1 MMLSPLRVLLATAE
15 SHPTHRPD
23 VAVLFGRMLPA
34 LGVQVDLLALGST
47 EPAVD
52 RASPGA
58 SVDSDAPSTWTA
70 GRAHLRRVRGSV
82 PAPVRDFLQQWQLF
96 ALCRQECDLLIVR
109 DKPVLGVIG
118 WLAAR
123 MAGVPFCYWM
133 SYPLPEHYLWLAAR
147 RDAPVS
153 RVRRLWL
160 RCRGALG
167 QQILARVLV
176 PRADWLF
183 VQSQAML
190 DGLRAGP
197 LQHDR
202 VSAVPMGVDLT
213 HLPEPATILPEGLRD
228 DLPVASGQA
237 NHPAPWAVYLGTL
250 DRARGLEMLID
261 ATLAVARRR
270 PDFRLLVIGEADE
283 PADVGALREA
293 AERAG
298 ALPWMYFTGRLP
310 PQQALALARRAQIGV
325 SPVPRT
331 PLTEVGSPTKAVEY
345 IACGLAVVCNDQPDQ
360 AQVVRA
366 SGGGRVVAF
375 AAQAFAEAI
384 LELLD
389 ADPLERAQQ
398 ALAARDWVGRH
409 RGYDVIAQQV
419 CAQLHA
425 VARPHV
431 SASRPPVAGPSG
443 ERS

>member
-1 MMLSPLRVLLATAE
+1 MTPPSLRVLLATAE

-34 LGVQVDLLALGST
+34 LGVQVDLLALTRGT
-47 EPAVD
+47 PAD
-52 RASPGA
+52 P
-58 SVDSDAPSTWTA
+58 SDATGKHLNAEVSSSWTA
-70 GRAHLRRVRGSV
+70 GRAHLRRVRGHV
-82 PAPVRDFLQQWQLF
+82 PALVFDFLQQWQLF
-96 ALCRQECDLLIVR
+96 VLCRQQCDLLIVR

-123 MAGVPFCYWM
+123 SAGVPFCYWM

-147 RDAPVS
+147 RDAPLS
-153 RVRRLWL
+153 RLRRLWL
-160 RCRGALG
+160 RCRGTLG
-167 QQILARVLV
+167 KQILSRVLV

-183 VQSQAML
+183 VQSQVML
-190 DGLRAGP
+190 DGLRAGT

-213 HLPEPATILPEGLRD
+213 HLPEPAAVLPEGLHGG
-228 DLPVASGQA
+228 LPVASGPA
-237 NHPAPWAVYLGTL
+237 SHPAPWAVYLGTL

-261 ATLAVARRR
+261 ATLAVSRRR

-283 PADVGALREA
+283 PADVGALRAA

-298 ALPWMYFTGRLP
+298 AMPWIHFTGRLP
-310 PQQALALARRAQIGV
+310 PEQALALARCAQIGV

-360 AQVVRA
+360 AHVVRA

-375 AAQAFAEAI
+375 EAQAFADAI

-389 ADPLERAQQ
+389 AHPVERATQ
-398 ALAARDWVGRH
+398 ALAAREWVRRH
-409 RGYDVIAQQV
+409 RGYDRIAEQV
-419 CAQLHA
+419 AASLRA
-425 VARPHV
+425 VTCSPSRAT
-431 SASRPPVAGPSG
+431 RPPVAGPSG
-443 ERS
+443 EPS